1 LKEWLTRTD
10 IANLTGLKT
19 DTIYKYQK
27 RNTLPEPEQYIGR
40 TPVWKKQTIN
50 EWNEIRTT
58 TIEKDKEN

>member
-27 RNTLPEPEQYIGR
+27 RNTLPEPDHYMGR
-40 TPVWKKQTIN
+40 TPIWKKQTID
-50 EWNEIRTT
+50 EWNALRP
-58 TIEKDKEN
+58 TIDKEIN